1 MSKQKRTSRKSP
13 LCFDTMAAQCLVSR
27 ARSTSRAISAIYDE
41 GLRPLGLRVSQMPIL
56 VSIAT
61 CGTAK
66 QSEIGAVLLMEK
78 STISRNV
85 DVLVRNGWIRAI
97 AGEGGTREL
106 KLTATGRKLLERA
119 TPVWQKAQK
128 KMCSLLGE
136 KDAAAMRRIAEKLR
150 GAG

>member
-1 MSKQKRTSRKSP
+1 MSKQKRKNRKSP
-13 LCFDTMAAQCLVSR
+13 LCFDTVAAQCIVSR
-27 ARSTSRAISAIYDE
+27 ARSTSRAISAVYDQ

-61 CGTAK
+61 CRTAK
-66 QSEIGAVLLMEK
+66 QSELGPALLMEK

-85 DVLVRNGWIRAI
+85 DVLVRNGWIRAS

-106 KLTATGRKLLERA
+106 KLTATGRKLLDRA
-119 TPVWQKAQK
+119 IPVWQKAQR
-128 KMCSLLGE
+128 KMYSLLGE

>member
-1 MSKQKRTSRKSP
+1 MSKQKRTSRKSAF
-13 LCFDTMAAQCLVSR
+13 CFDTVAAQCIVSR
-27 ARSTSRAISAIYDE
+27 ARSTSRAISTIYDE
-41 GLRPLGLRVSQMPIL
+41 GLRPLGLRASQMPIL
-56 VSIAT
+56 VSVAT
-61 CGTAK
+61 CGTAR
-66 QSEIGAVLLMEK
+66 QSDIGSALLMEK

-85 DVLVRNGWIRAI
+85 DVLVRNGWIRAS

-106 KLTATGRKLLERA
+106 KLTATGRRLLERA

-128 KMCSLLGE
+128 NMCSLLGE